1 MVNEK
6 MNDKTIVKIAAISGL
21 VILEIVNLFTAKI
34 DGNVL
39 LTIGAIIGGIAGY
52 EFKKVM
58 AKWMFFSLDNVD
70 TVSYTVL

>member
-1 MVNEK
+1 
-6 MNDKTIVKIAAISGL
+6 MNDETIVKIVAISGL
-21 VILEIVNLFTAKI
+21 VILEIVNLLTAKI

-58 AKWMFFSLDNVD
+58 AK
-70 TVSYTVL
+70 